1 MTTDSPHWPGR
12 CGSAQRARPASCL
25 PVLSRPR
32 LTAVFWSL
40 RVPQSPGRRGLGSPS
55 PCSLFTQQQ
64 TRLFVESIQEP
75 LSPTSL
81 PAAIRAVEGGPEGTS
96 GLQRWSKQHQERG
109 WPSSVLH
116 TLASPTR
123 LSTDPPCPTPH
134 THAEAPRG
142 STWTHSATPA
152 QRRIM
157 GPRGEGSGPWAA
169 PGRVPSA
176 RQTCTATGP
185 GRV

>member
-25 PVLSRPR
+25 PVLYRPR

-40 RVPQSPGRRGLGSPS
+40 RVPPSPGRRGLGSPS
-55 PCSLFTQQQ
+55 PFSLFTQQ

-81 PAAIRAVEGGPEGTS
+81 PTAIWAVEGGPGGTS
-96 GLQRWSKQHQERG
+96 PLQRWSKQHQEWG

-116 TLASPTR
+116 TLASPAR
-123 LSTDPPCPTPH
+123 LSTDPPRPTPH
-134 THAEAPRG
+134 THAEPPPGGPHGPTQRPQPRG
-142 STWTHSATPA
+142 
-152 QRRIM
+152 
-157 GPRGEGSGPWAA
+157 G
-169 PGRVPSA
+169 
-176 RQTCTATGP
+176 
-185 GRV
+185 